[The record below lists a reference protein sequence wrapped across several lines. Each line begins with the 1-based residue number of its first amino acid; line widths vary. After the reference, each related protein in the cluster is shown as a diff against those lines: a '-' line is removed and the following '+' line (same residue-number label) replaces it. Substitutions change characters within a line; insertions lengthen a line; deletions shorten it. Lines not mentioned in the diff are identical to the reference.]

1 MIAEPAPPHVDPGLD
16 DAVSLLLAMPDRER
30 LLRCVIGLLRRFTGC
45 DAVGVRL
52 AQGEDYPY
60 YTTEGFSEAFV
71 LAESSL
77 CVRDGTGEPVRD
89 AAGRAELACMCGRV
103 LRGRTDPALPFFT
116 PGGSF
121 FTGATSDLLARA
133 AVDGSL
139 GATRNRCNSAGF
151 ETVALVPLRA
161 EGRILGL
168 LQLNDSR
175 RDRLDAAGVTALE
188 RLAVGVAMALSRQE
202 TGRALAEAEARYRA
216 IFFANV
222 AVKLLVDP
230 DSGRIVE
237 ANPAACAF
245 YGYAPGV
252 LRGLSIW
259 DINVLGPE
267 KTREEMR
274 AAKEEGRRFFRFTHR
289 LADGTLREVEVYSG
303 PVEFAGRTL
312 LFSIVH
318 DVTERVRAEQARER
332 VEQMLRHD
340 LRSPLSGIVGLSAH
354 LVDAGLCPE
363 GAEMAEVIRETAERL
378 YSMVERNLDLLKIEQ
393 GRYALSPSP
402 VPLAALLLRLGREY
416 AAMARARR
424 VTLRIIGPGCDAP
437 GDAPVVSG
445 ESSLLAAMFANL
457 FANALEAAPAG
468 SEVRAALSVA
478 AGEARIVVHNLGAV
492 PEDIRARFFAK
503 YATSGKKDGT
513 GLGAYLAR
521 TVARLH
527 GGDIAMETDDIA
539 GTTLTVRLPLAGGAD
554 ARQSA

>member
-1 MIAEPAPPHVDPGLD
+1 MSAEPDSPHVDPGLD
-16 DAVSLLLAMPDRER
+16 AAVSLLLAMPDRER

-45 DAVGVRL
+45 AAVGVRL
-52 AQGEDYPY
+52 ARDEDYPY
-60 YTTEGFSEAFV
+60 YTTEGFPEAFV

-77 CVRDGTGEPVRD
+77 CVRDGAGEPVRD

-116 PGGSF
+116 PGGAF

-133 AVDGSL
+133 HADGSL
-139 GATRNRCNSAGF
+139 DATRNRCNSAGF

-161 EGRILGL
+161 EGRTLGL
-168 LQLNDSR
+168 LQLNDPR
-175 RDRLDAAGVTALE
+175 RDRLDAAGVAALE
-188 RLAVGVAMALSRQE
+188 RLAEGVAMALSRQE
-202 TGRALAEAEARYRA
+202 TGKALAEAEARYRA
-216 IFFANV
+216 IFFTNV

-230 DSGRIVE
+230 DTGRIVE

-245 YGYAPGV
+245 YGYAPEV
-252 LRGLSIW
+252 LCGLSIW

-274 AAKEEGRRFFRFTHR
+274 AAKEEGRRFFRFIHR
-289 LADGTLREVEVYSG
+289 LADGALREVEVYSG
-303 PVEFAGRTL
+303 PVAFAGRTL

-340 LRSPLSGIVGLSAH
+340 LRSPLSGIIGLAAH
-354 LVDAGLCPE
+354 LADFGLCPD
-363 GAEMAEVIRETAERL
+363 GAEMAAVIRETAERL

-402 VPLAALLLRLGREY
+402 VPVAALLQRLGREY
-416 AAMARARR
+416 AAQARERR
-424 VTLRIIGPGCDAP
+424 VALRVVAPGCDAP
-437 GDAPVVSG
+437 ADDPVVSG
-445 ESSLLAAMFANL
+445 ESSLLAAMLANL
-457 FANALEAAPAG
+457 VVNALEAAPAG
-468 SEVRAALSVA
+468 SEVRVALSVA
-478 AGEARIVVHNLGAV
+478 TGEARIVLHNLGAV
-492 PEDIRARFFAK
+492 PKDIRARFFTK
-503 YATSGKKDGT
+503 YVTSGKKDGT

-527 GGDIAMETDDIA
+527 GGDIAMETDDVA
-539 GTTLTVRLPLAGGAD
+539 GTTLTVRLPLAGD
-554 ARQSA
+554 AAAAQSA